1 MVSAGKIMRL
11 HKAVAVAVGLRW
23 DERPLEKTIQGD
35 VLDYYDLLADTLRKI
50 DLTEDELHYL
60 HWLFGFKQVRRE
72 ERAHLH
78 RAVERLAA
86 TYPWQ
91 GTTKP
96 EDFARRLIGFS
107 TLGSL
112 AISDAM
118 ERAVA
123 HPSYMDGKQA
133 MYRAVGLLPP
143 LADDPYS
150 RPPQP
155 TATHEIPST
164 VLKTSDTWTWP
175 RGWEQFVI
183 VVKSLRLSKAEL
195 RTIDERLVGG
205 DWMVSEV
212 LFSNDPAKS
221 DAADPFLAGVSGRM
235 QAQYG
240 TIAWWSSLVE
250 AVKMA
255 RNHPEYAS
263 DPVAAYRA
271 AGLCA

>member
-1 MVSAGKIMRL
+1 M
-11 HKAVAVAVGLRW
+11 
-23 DERPLEKTIQGD
+23 
-35 VLDYYDLLADTLRKI
+35 LAD
-50 DLTEDELHYL
+50 LTTFGDGTITGKDAET
-60 HWLFGFKQVRRE
+60 WLD
-72 ERAHLH
+72 RAHITVNKN
-78 RAVERLAA
+78 AVPGDLRSPFV
-86 TYPWQ
+86 TSGIRI
-91 GTTKP
+91 GTPASTTRGFGASEMKQIAGWVAQVCEALRGTPADARVLP

-255 RNHPEYAS
+255 RTHPEYAS